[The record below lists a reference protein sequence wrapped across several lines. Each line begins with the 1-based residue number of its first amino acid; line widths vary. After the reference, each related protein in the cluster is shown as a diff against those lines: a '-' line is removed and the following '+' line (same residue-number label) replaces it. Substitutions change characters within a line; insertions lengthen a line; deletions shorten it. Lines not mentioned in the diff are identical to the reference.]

1 MQVNASTSVVLPLS
15 SKPSNKSSSEA
26 ENYPLAS
33 YSTQVQVGE
42 PFSADPRFAEMVQ
55 YGTQAL
61 AEAMT
66 GLKGEKAQEA
76 FAKKMELF
84 GPETREHYAS
94 PAELEK
100 QMKKQADSIFRSPA
114 GEILAVVYK
123 DGTIHTQGEGKR
135 IDFDALSQSAKGL
148 SEHEY
153 RAAMR
158 NGIAAALGSRAVA
171 SYYDYN
177 KPAPTM
183 REIHEEERI
192 FYSRG

>member
-1 MQVNASTSVVLPLS
+1 MRVNTSTSVVLPLS

-84 GPETREHYAS
+84 GPETREHRPSA
-94 PAELEK
+94 AELEK
-100 QMKKQADSIFRSPA
+100 QLQMQADSIFRGPA
-114 GEILAVVYK
+114 GNILAVVYK
-123 DGTIHTQGEGKR
+123 DGSAYSHAN
-135 IDFDALSQSAKGL
+135 IDLSALAASAKGL

-158 NGIAAALGSRAVA
+158 NGVAAALGSRAVA

-183 REIHEEERI
+183 REIHEEEHAFNR
-192 FYSRG
+192 RA